1 MKKRVLI
8 IADSYPPEIRS
19 AAQLM
24 EDLAKFLKDK
34 GYEVWV
40 ATSYPH
46 YNLTQDLINKKWP
59 SISKEGGIKV
69 LRIKT
74 LPHHKV
80 NFIIRGIA
88 QVSMPYI
95 FIWQIRKNI
104 KEKIDTVIVH
114 SPPLPLTIATYYIKK
129 IYRAKFILNLH
140 DFFPQNAIDLGVLK
154 NKLLIKFFDRMEKQA
169 YQNAD
174 LIIVP
179 SYEHK
184 KYLQEKKKINEDKIE
199 VVYHW
204 LDGKMFLQQEK
215 TGRFRKLFNLD
226 DKFIFVFGGVLGP
239 SQGLDFII
247 RVAEKVKDNKDIIFL
262 FVGDG
267 TEKPKLEK
275 LVKESNLDNVIFKP
289 FVSYQEFPELL
300 KDCNVGLITL
310 TTKNTAPAVPAK
322 ISTYLASGLPVLG
335 FLHEKS
341 EALKIINEAQC
352 GYATFSQD
360 IEKGKKLVLK
370 MYQEKEDLKRLG
382 ENSLKYFLN
391 NLNSDVCLTK
401 FEKLI

>member
-1 MKKRVLI
+1 MGKRVLI

-34 GYEVWV
+34 GHEVWV
-40 ATSYPH
+40 ITSYPQ
-46 YNLTQDLINKKWP
+46 YNLTPELVNKKWP
-59 SISKEGGIKV
+59 LISEEDGIKV
-69 LRIKT
+69 IRIKT

-104 KEKIDTVIVH
+104 KAKIDTVIVH
-114 SPPLPLTIATYYIKK
+114 SPPLPLTIAANYVKK
-129 IYRAKFILNLH
+129 FYRAKFILNLH

-154 NKLLIKFFDRMEKQA
+154 NKLLIKFFERIEKQA

-184 KYLQEKKKINEDKIE
+184 KYLQEKKNISENKIE

-204 LDGKMFLQQEK
+204 LNGKMFLQQEK

-226 DKFIFVFGGVLGP
+226 DKFVFVFGGVLGP

-247 RVAEKVKDNKDIIFL
+247 RVAEKVKDNEDIIFL

-267 TEKPKLEK
+267 TEKPNLEK
-275 LVKESNLDNVIFKP
+275 LVSELNLNNVIFKP
-289 FVSYQEFPELL
+289 FVSYEEFPELL

-335 FLHEKS
+335 FLHDKS

-352 GYATFSQD
+352 GYATLSQD
-360 IEKGKKLVLK
+360 VDKGKELVLK
-370 MYQEKEDLKRLG
+370 MYQEKDKLKQMG
-382 ENSLKYFLN
+382 ENGLKYFLN